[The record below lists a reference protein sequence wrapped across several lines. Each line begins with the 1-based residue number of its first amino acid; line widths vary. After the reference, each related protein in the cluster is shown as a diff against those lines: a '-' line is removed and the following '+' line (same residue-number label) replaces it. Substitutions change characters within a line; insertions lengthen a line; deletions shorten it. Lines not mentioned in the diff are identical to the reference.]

1 MKKASIIFSFLAMIV
16 FMAAYPGLAQKAP
29 EQKPMHQ
36 GMMECKQLNLSPE
49 QQEKKQN
56 LCLDFQKERLT
67 LQTAVQT
74 KMLDLKKLV
83 LEKADTNAI
92 NGAIDAI
99 AKARAEIQ
107 KKVFAH
113 HQEIGKLLTDE
124 QKKIFDQMGCGM
136 EMHGMGCGMGRHSMG
151 CGMGMHGKECDKE
164 MHGKEMHGKGMHGK
178 NAHGCSHSCVKGE
191 KKRCV
196 KK

>member
-1 MKKASIIFSFLAMIV
+1 MKKASIVFAFLAMIA
-16 FMAAYPGLAQKAP
+16 FMAAYPGLAQKAS
-29 EQKPMHQ
+29 EQKPMHK
-36 GMMECKQLNLSPE
+36 GMMGCKQLNLSPE
-49 QQEKKQN
+49 QQEKMQK
-56 LCLDFQKERLT
+56 LCLDFQKEMLT
-67 LQTAVQT
+67 LRTAVQT

-107 KKVFAH
+107 KKAFAH

-136 EMHGMGCGMGRHSMG
+136 EMKGKVCGQGCSHG
-151 CGMGMHGKECDKE
+151 E
-164 MHGKEMHGKGMHGK
+164 
-178 NAHGCSHSCVKGE
+178 NAHGCSHRCGKGE
-191 KKRCV
+191 KKHCV
-196 KK
+196 KEQTNCKDRCC

>member
-1 MKKASIIFSFLAMIV
+1 MKKASIVFSCLAMIA
-16 FMAAYPGLAQKAP
+16 FLAAYPGLAQKAP
-29 EQKPMHQ
+29 EQKSMHQ

-49 QQEKKQN
+49 QQEKRQN

-67 LQTAVQT
+67 LQTAVQI

-107 KKVFAH
+107 KKAFAH

-124 QKKIFDQMGCGM
+124 QKKIFDQM
-136 EMHGMGCGMGRHSMG
+136 ECGMGIGMGMHGKG
-151 CGMGMHGKECDKE
+151 CGMGMHSKGCG
-164 MHGKEMHGKGMHGK
+164 MGMHGK
-178 NAHGCSHSCVKGE
+178 NAHGCSHSCGKGE

-196 KK
+196 KEQENCKASLI

>member
-1 MKKASIIFSFLAMIV
+1 MKKASIVFSFLAMIV
-16 FMAAYPGLAQKAP
+16 FMAAYPGHAQKAP
-29 EQKPMHQ
+29 EQKTMHQ
-36 GMMECKQLNLSPE
+36 GMMGCKQLNLSPE

-67 LQTAVQT
+67 LQKAVHT

-107 KKVFAH
+107 KKAFAH

-136 EMHGMGCGMGRHSMG
+136 GMH
-151 CGMGMHGKECDKE
+151 GMGMHGME
-164 MHGKEMHGKGMHGK
+164 MKGKVCSQGCSHGE
-178 NAHGCSHSCVKGE
+178 NAHGRSHSCGKGE
-191 KKRCV
+191 KKHCV
-196 KK
+196 KEQANCKDHGC

>member
-1 MKKASIIFSFLAMIV
+1 MKKASIVFSFLAMIA
-16 FMAAYPGLAQKAP
+16 FMATYPGLAQKAP

-49 QQEKKQN
+49 QQEKRQN
-56 LCLDFQKERLT
+56 LCLDFQKEMLT
-67 LQTAVQT
+67 LRTAVQI

-107 KKVFAH
+107 KKAFAH

-136 EMHGMGCGMGRHSMG
+136 GMHGMGMHGMGCGMEMKGKVCSQGRS
-151 CGMGMHGKECDKE
+151 HGE
-164 MHGKEMHGKGMHGK
+164 
-178 NAHGCSHSCVKGE
+178 NAHGCSHSSCGKGE
-191 KKRCV
+191 KKH
-196 KK
+196 

>member
-1 MKKASIIFSFLAMIV
+1 MKKFSIIFSFLAMIA

-36 GMMECKQLNLSPE
+36 GMMGCKQLNLSPE
-49 QQEKKQN
+49 QQEKMQK
-56 LCLDFQKERLT
+56 LCLDFQMEMLMLR
-67 LQTAVQT
+67 TAVQT

-83 LEKADTNAI
+83 LEKAGTNAI

-107 KKVFAH
+107 KKAFAH

-136 EMHGMGCGMGRHSMG
+136 GMHGMGCGMEMKGKVCGQG
-151 CGMGMHGKECDKE
+151 CS
-164 MHGKEMHGKGMHGK
+164 HGK
-178 NAHGCSHSCVKGE
+178 NAHGCSHSCGKGE
-191 KKRCV
+191 KKHCV
-196 KK
+196 KEQANCKDRCC